1 MTRDRIRPDSLPLV
15 ARVRFGAGRGAV
27 IGAIVFGLQ
36 WLGLTRG
43 RDIVAHVRREPVIG
57 AGALIAGFA
66 VAGGILLAVG
76 RDVRTLSGAIGLGIA
91 CFIPVLGGFA
101 LAATDVRGL
110 DLLGFV
116 SLGSLLAG
124 AVAGVLTWKGWLKG
138 TR

>member
-1 MTRDRIRPDSLPLV
+1 MTRDRVRPDRLPLA
-15 ARVRFGAGRGAV
+15 ARVKFGAGRGAV
-27 IGAIVFGLQ
+27 IGAIVFALQ

-43 RDIVAHVRREPVIG
+43 RDIVEHVRREPVIA

-91 CFIPVLGGFA
+91 CFVPVLGGFV

-110 DLLGFV
+110 DSLAFV
-116 SLGSLLAG
+116 CLGSSVAG
-124 AVAGVLTWKGWLKG
+124 TITGVLTWKGWFKG